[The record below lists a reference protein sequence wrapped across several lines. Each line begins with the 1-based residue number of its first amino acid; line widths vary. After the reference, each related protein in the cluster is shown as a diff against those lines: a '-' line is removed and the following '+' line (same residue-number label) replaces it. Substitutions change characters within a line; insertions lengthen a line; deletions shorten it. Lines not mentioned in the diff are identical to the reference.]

1 VMLCSWR
8 SGVSLIDGPLP
19 GEESA
24 VEAPRIDASTI
35 SQ

>member
-1 VMLCSWR
+1 
-8 SGVSLIDGPLP
+8 VSLIDGPLP